1 MFDKQ
6 ETLEIDLRQFLWL
19 LISRAWFIILITVL
33 IAGMALGYARFF
45 VTPMYSSHVQLYV
58 NNDRDSSYQGYYD
71 SSQLTAAAYLAE
83 SYMVILKG
91 KPVLNAVLEE
101 TGLPYSTGQLR
112 GMISADTVND
122 TEIFEVVV
130 TCADP
135 EEAALIANAF
145 SHVLPERIAEVV
157 DGSSVRLV
165 DYAEVSYTRVSPGYK
180 MYALIGAVIGFVLSV
195 AAILIKEFMDDGIK
209 SEEYLTYAYADIPL
223 LAVIPDAQEVKSKG
237 YYKGY
242 KRYYKSKYASE
253 AKRPGEI
260 GGDAV

>member
-1 MFDKQ
+1 MFDR
-6 ETLEIDLRQFLWL
+6 ETLEIDIRQFLWL

-33 IAGMALGYARFF
+33 VAGMALGYARFF
-45 VTPMYSSHVQLYV
+45 VTPRYSSSVQFYV
-58 NNDRDSSYQGYYD
+58 NNDRESYQGYYD
-71 SSQLTAAAYLAE
+71 ASQLTAATYLAE

-101 TGLPYSTGQLR
+101 TGLPYSVGYLR
-112 GMISADTVND
+112 SIVSTDTVNG
-122 TEIFEVVV
+122 TEIFEVIV
-130 TCADP
+130 TCPDP

-145 SHVLPERIAEVV
+145 AVVLPEKIAEVV

-165 DYAEVSYTRVSPGYK
+165 DYAEVVYSRVFPSYK
-180 MYALIGAVIGFVLSV
+180 MYALVGAIIGFVLSV
-195 AAILIKEFMDDGIK
+195 VVVLIKEFMDDGIK
-209 SEEYLTYAYADIPL
+209 SEEYLTYAYAEIPL

-242 KRYYKSKYASE
+242 KRYYKSKYVSE

-260 GGDAV
+260 GGKAV